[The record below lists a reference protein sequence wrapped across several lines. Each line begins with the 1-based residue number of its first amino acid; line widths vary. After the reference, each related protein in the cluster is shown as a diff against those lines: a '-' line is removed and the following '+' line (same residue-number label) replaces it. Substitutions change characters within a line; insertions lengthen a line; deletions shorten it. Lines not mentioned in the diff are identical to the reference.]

1 MDTKPATD
9 TSSHRGAFDKP
20 QEQLVLVIDRARL
33 LDGGAR
39 HTLANVEQV
48 TIGRGR
54 VRSAERVVLDGRATL
69 RLLVP
74 DPRVST
80 LHVRLEQNAN
90 GWLLCDCESTNGTR
104 VNQQRAAT
112 CALADGDVVE
122 VGHTIFRYRA
132 AEPVP
137 IGAAGDVDGADLERM
152 QRAFA
157 TLVPR
162 LARDVR
168 TLAQVARSDLA
179 VLLLGESGTGKEVL
193 ARGIHEESGR
203 AGPFVAVNCG
213 AIPANLVESLL
224 FGHRRGAF
232 SGALRDEPGLFR
244 AAAGGTLFLDEIGD
258 LAPSA
263 QAALLRVLQERE
275 VLPLGETR
283 PTPIDLRIVAA
294 THRPLQALS
303 QSGGFREDLLARVAG
318 FVHCLPPLRDRIDDL
333 GMLVAPLLRRIA
345 PEAAASMSLDTD
357 AFYALMNHPWPL
369 NVRELEQRLKTAVA
383 LASDGRMRAS
393 HLWSERP
400 PPGVPVRRE
409 PPALSPEER
418 SLHDRLVE
426 HLTEMR
432 GNVTHVGEAMGKSRT
447 QIQRWLRRFRIDAE
461 HYRR

>member
-1 MDTKPATD
+1 
-9 TSSHRGAFDKP
+9 
-20 QEQLVLVIDRARL
+20 
-33 LDGGAR
+33 
-39 HTLANVEQV
+39 
-48 TIGRGR
+48 
-54 VRSAERVVLDGRATL
+54 
-69 RLLVP
+69 
-74 DPRVST
+74 
-80 LHVRLEQNAN
+80 
-90 GWLLCDCESTNGTR
+90 
-104 VNQQRAAT
+104 
-112 CALADGDVVE
+112 

-137 IGAAGDVDGADLERM
+137 IGAMGDVDASDLDRM

-162 LARDVR
+162 LARDVQ
-168 TLAQVARSDLA
+168 TLAQIALSDLA

-193 ARGIHEESGR
+193 ARAIHEESGR
-203 AGPFVAVNCG
+203 PGPFVAVNCG

-224 FGHRRGAF
+224 FGHRRGSF

-283 PTPIDLRIVAA
+283 PTPVDLRVVAA

-303 QSGGFREDLLARVAG
+303 LSGGFREDLLARVAG
-318 FVHCLPPLRDRIDDL
+318 FVHDLPPLRERIDDL

-345 PEAAASMSLDTD
+345 PEASASISLDAD
-357 AFYALMNHPWPL
+357 AFHALMNHSWPL
-369 NVRELEQRLKTAVA
+369 NVRELEQRLKAAVA
-383 LASDGRMRAS
+383 LASDGRVRVS

-400 PPGVPVRRE
+400 PLGAPARRD
-409 PPALSPEER
+409 PALSPEEQ
-418 SLHDRLVE
+418 LLQDRLVE

-447 QIQRWLRRFRIDAE
+447 QIQRWLRRFGIDAE
-461 HYRR
+461 RYRR